1 LPQEC
6 ARRPTRDVDEEGEG
20 GEERTRSME
29 KTEAK
34 LGQVVESK
42 ILYFVEV
49 EERKQKR

>member
-20 GEERTRSME
+20 GEERTRSMK

-34 LGQVVESK
+34 LAQVVENRE
-42 ILYFVEV
+42 LYFVEV
-49 EERKQKR
+49 EERKQER